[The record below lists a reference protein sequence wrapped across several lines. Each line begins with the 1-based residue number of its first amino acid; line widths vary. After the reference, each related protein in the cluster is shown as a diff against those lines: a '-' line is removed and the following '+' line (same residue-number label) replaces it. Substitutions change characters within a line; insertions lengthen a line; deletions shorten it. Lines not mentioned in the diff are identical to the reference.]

1 MSQPAVPTT
10 IYQARSILTMNPA
23 RPRATH
29 VAVRDGRILGVGG
42 LDELKTW
49 GPVELDRRYADQVLM
64 PGMVEGHCHLPEG
77 GMWKFV
83 YVGYYD
89 RRGPD
94 GRTWTGLKSFEAV
107 AARLR
112 EAEAA
117 LPADRTLIGW
127 GFDPIYFGGERMDR
141 RHLDAVSSERPVVVM
156 HASMHLMNVNGAM
169 LARAGIDADT
179 DVDGITRLP
188 DGSPSGELCEFAA
201 MFPVIRLI
209 GNPFRTVGLSEDGL
223 RLFGQVARRAGV
235 TTATDLV
242 NELEGKGWRG
252 CRASRPSR
260 TIRCASCRRPRR
272 WPFRAIRRA
281 AWKRCAPPRR

>member
-1 MSQPAVPTT
+1 
-10 IYQARSILTMNPA
+10 
-23 RPRATH
+23 
-29 VAVRDGRILGVGG
+29 
-42 LDELKTW
+42 
-49 GPVELDRRYADQVLM
+49 M
-64 PGMVEGHCHLPEG
+64 PGLVEGHCHLPEG

-94 GRTWTGLKSFEAV
+94 GGTWTGLKSFEAV

-188 DGSPSGELCEFAA
+188 TAA
-201 MFPVIRLI
+201 P
-209 GNPFRTVGLSEDGL
+209 
-223 RLFGQVARRAGV
+223 A
-235 TTATDLV
+235 
-242 NELEGKGWRG
+242 
-252 CRASRPSR
+252 
-260 TIRCASCRRPRR
+260 ASC
-272 WPFRAIRRA
+272 ANS
-281 AWKRCAPPRR
+281 PPCFP

>member
-23 RPRATH
+23 RAPPTWRCAS
-29 VAVRDGRILGVGG
+29 RILGVGG
-42 LDELKTW
+42 LDELGRPSWT
-49 GPVELDRRYADQVLM
+49 GALRRPGADARPGGRPLPSARGRHVEVRVR
-64 PGMVEGHCHLPEG
+64 
-77 GMWKFV
+77 
-83 YVGYYD
+83 GYYD

-156 HASMHLMNVNGAM
+156 HASMHLMRERRHAGARHRCRYRRGRHYPP
-169 LARAGIDADT
+169 A
-179 DVDGITRLP
+179 

-242 NELEGKGWRG
+242 NELEGGAG
-252 CRASRPSR
+252 AAVAHHGRAGLSGPHRAGGL
-260 TIRCASCRRPRR
+260 CAGLSGRSGALPGNAARRR
-272 WPFRAIRRA
+272 
-281 AWKRCAPPRR
+281 